1 MRPAGDGPRCR
12 AGDDSLEAMSFT
24 KQAPHRTRW
33 PIFLLLTGLIV
44 TLLWPVVTAFVL
56 SPYDVGETCAGVD
69 GSTHRL
75 RYDFFPPRLLCA
87 TGGDGWVAATDGG
100 VTIGL
105 SLVLVL
111 AVAAMI
117 VGVVIGVWSVPT
129 AWPAASAENFAYV
142 AGSLPSFRVRRL
154 RRLCGLLAVASVVS
168 PVWML
173 YLGLGVGYRGSAAP
187 DPDTQIPGYLAQL
200 VAAAA
205 IPLLALAAGVGG
217 WVLRARQR
225 SGGADA
231 ASVAVVGLVAAAV
244 LLGLT
249 LALGLG
255 TIAKVVAAGERSE
268 PPAAGDVELLQT
280 PALPPDVVPP
290 TEPSTALSAVELE
303 QQFGAFVAQTTARFG
318 PAFEAPAVQGEVP
331 GPALDLAVAAAPYAF
346 DCADGAGIGYGLNLS
361 FSGADTDDWDVNYD
375 AAAAAFLRITDGWA
389 ADGYPSQTDN
399 SEFLAY
405 ADEPSIVSQ
414 LRARHIGSI
423 VRVGVQSLCVA
434 E

>member
-1 MRPAGDGPRCR
+1 MTSMKPPPMQAR
-12 AGDDSLEAMSFT
+12 AAVGV
-24 KQAPHRTRW
+24 
-33 PIFLLLTGLIV
+33 LLTGLIV
-44 TLLWPVVTAFVL
+44 AMLWPIVTAFLL
-56 SPYDVGETCAGVD
+56 SPYDVGETCAAVN

-75 RYDFFPPRLLCA
+75 RHDFFPPHLLCA

-117 VGVVIGVWSVPT
+117 VGVVVGVRAVPT

-142 AGSLPSFRVRRL
+142 AGTLPSLRVRRL

-173 YLGLGVGYRGSAAP
+173 YLGLGVGYGGSAAP
-187 DPDTQIPGYLAQL
+187 DPYTQIPGYLAQL

-205 IPLLALAAGVGG
+205 IPLLALAAGIGG

-231 ASVAVVGLVAAAV
+231 ASIAVAGLVAAAV
-244 LLGLT
+244 LLCLT

-255 TIAKVVAAGERSE
+255 AIAKVVAAGERSE
-268 PPAAGDVELLQT
+268 RPAAGNVELLQT
-280 PALPPDVVPP
+280 PALPQQSVPP
-290 TEPSTALSAVELE
+290 AAPSTALTAVELE
-303 QQFGAFVAQTTARFG
+303 QQFGAFVARTTARFG
-318 PAFEAPAVQGEVP
+318 PAFEAPAAQGEVP
-331 GPALDLAVAAAPYAF
+331 GAALDLAGATTPYSF
-346 DCADGAGIGYGLNLS
+346 QCADGAGVGYGMNLT
-361 FSGADTDDWDVNYD
+361 FSGANTDDWDVNYD

-389 ADGYPSQTDN
+389 ADGYPSQTYN
-399 SEFLAY
+399 SEFLAH

>member
-1 MRPAGDGPRCR
+1 
-12 AGDDSLEAMSFT
+12 MSFV

-33 PIFLLLTGLIV
+33 PHLLLLTGLIV
-44 TLLWPVVTAFVL
+44 TLLWPVVTAFVV
-56 SPYDVGETCAGVD
+56 SPYDVGESCAGVN
-69 GSTHRL
+69 GSADRL
-75 RYDFFPPRLLCA
+75 RYDFLPPRLLCA

-117 VGVVIGVWSVPT
+117 VGIVVGVRSVPT
-129 AWPAASAENFAYV
+129 VAPAASAENFAYV
-142 AGSLPSFRVRRL
+142 TGSLPSLWVRRL

-168 PVWML
+168 PAWML
-173 YLGLGVGYRGSAAP
+173 YLGLGVGYGGSAAP
-187 DPDTQIPGYLAQL
+187 DPYTQIPGYLAQL

-205 IPLLALAAGVGG
+205 IPLLALGAGVGG
-217 WVLRARQR
+217 WVLRARAR
-225 SGGADA
+225 SGGGRYRGADA

-255 TIAKVVAAGERSE
+255 AIAKVVAAGERSE
-268 PPAAGDVELLQT
+268 PPAAGNVELLQT

-361 FSGADTDDWDVNYD
+361 FSGADTDDWDVNYA

-389 ADGYPSQTDN
+389 VDGYPSQTDN

-405 ADEPSIVSQ
+405 ADSPSVVSQ

-423 VRVGVQSLCVA
+423 VRVGLQSLCVA
-434 E
+434 K